1 MNAQRDIFEVVET
14 PQPGHHPAAFPELC
28 TALYERELAVL
39 AQLEVHSAKGLQRRL
54 KSLSY
59 YIQKAAREMLASA
72 CPCELDVQNAS
83 WQAAQ
88 KRQLKSTATR
98 AQKLQHWLLSG
109 KVPLGISVP
118 VLNLDPHLQQVRL
131 DSIDRIDHEQQRVHC
146 NASGWF
152 NFDGQGCDA
161 DNTHLLLAKPERQLM
176 QAAVSGHQWSHKGKA
191 DPRTLSLRELLL
203 ATAIDWDCLAG
214 K

>member
-39 AQLEVHSAKGLQRRL
+39 AQQDVASAKGLQRRL

-59 YIQKAAREMLASA
+59 YIQKAARDMLASDS
-72 CPCELDVQNAS
+72 PCELDVQNAS

-98 AQKLQHWLLSG
+98 AQKLHQWLQSG
-109 KVPLGISVP
+109 NVPLGLSVP

-131 DSIDRIDHEQQRVHC
+131 DSIDRIDPVQQRVHC

-152 NFDGQGCDA
+152 DFNGESCEADG
-161 DNTHLLLAKPERQLM
+161 THLVLAKPEKQLM
-176 QAAVSGHQWSHKGKA
+176 QAAVSGHQWSHKGRI

-203 ATAIDWDCLAG
+203 AAAIDWNRLAG
-214 K
+214 